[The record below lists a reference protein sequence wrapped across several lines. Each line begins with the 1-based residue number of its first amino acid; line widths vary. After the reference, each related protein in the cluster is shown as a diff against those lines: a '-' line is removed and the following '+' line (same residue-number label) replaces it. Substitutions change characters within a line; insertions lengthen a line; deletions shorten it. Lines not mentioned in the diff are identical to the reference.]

1 LSQIFLCNKD
11 FGEIGVI
18 KARDMKKPKLTLQP
32 FEIKTGTELSAEFL
46 SKILGGV
53 GGDSDNA
60 DPPSGSQ
67 DSNAPEYS
75 VSATSS
81 MEVEIKNES

>member
-46 SKILGGV
+46 SKILGG
-53 GGDSDNA
+53 DSGNA
-60 DPPSGSQ
+60 DSSSGNQ

-81 MEVEIKNES
+81 MEVETKNES